1 MRRNQRHQA
10 AIEEPSWWQPED
22 DETELPYEADS
33 QYDSLLSE
41 DDDAPLDLLTH
52 SAPPLR
58 LITEQ
63 DPPPPDPPRPV
74 VAVADLPVAQAARGL
89 SPAPI
94 LADPG
99 AAQLA
104 TCFAIDYLSW
114 DATNPG
120 RRAAALTQYSP
131 TFAGRSGSQVGW
143 SGHGRQRASFAVAG
157 ATQPDAHD
165 PALVWIDV
173 RALITRYE
181 PTSPETPR
189 SSTVP
194 PSTGQLPAEIGTHPS
209 SSPAPDVSGWRA
221 LDGEWVHISVPIT
234 HDESGQPHINPDHER
249 TNHLP
254 FRRAGTDAA
263 TTAHNT
269 TAHNSTAHDSTAHD
283 IAAHDSGASD
293 HTVPSE
299 GA

>member
-10 AIEEPSWWQPED
+10 AIEEPSWWRPED
-22 DETELPYEADS
+22 DETELSYEADS

-74 VAVADLPVAQAARGL
+74 VAVADPPVVRGPA
-89 SPAPI
+89 PAPI

-114 DATNPG
+114 DATDPG

-181 PTSPETPR
+181 PTSPEVPR

-194 PSTGQLPAEIGTHPS
+194 PSTGQLPAEVGTHPS

-234 HDESGQPHINPDHER
+234 RDEAGHPRIHPDHER
-249 TNHLP
+249 TDHLP
-254 FRRAGTDAA
+254 LRLAGADAA
-263 TTAHNT
+263 SA
-269 TAHNSTAHDSTAHD
+269 APDRTAHDSAAHD

>member
-1 MRRNQRHQA
+1 MRRNQRHQE

-22 DETELPYEADS
+22 DDTELPYEADS
-33 QYDSLLSE
+33 QYDSPLSE
-41 DDDAPLDLLTH
+41 DHDAPLDLLTH

-63 DPPPPDPPRPV
+63 DPPPPDPPRP
-74 VAVADLPVAQAARGL
+74 AVAAAADPPPVAQAVRGL
-89 SPAPI
+89 APAPI
-94 LADPG
+94 PADP
-99 AAQLA
+99 ASAQLA

-114 DATNPG
+114 DATDPG
-120 RRAAALTQYSP
+120 RRATALTQYSP

-181 PTSPETPR
+181 PTSPEAPR

-221 LDGEWVHISVPIT
+221 RDGEWVHISVPIT
-234 HDESGQPHINPDHER
+234 RDESGLPHIAPDHER

-254 FRRAGTDAA
+254 LRRAGADAA
-263 TTAHNT
+263 TAPHDSAAHN
-269 TAHNSTAHDSTAHD
+269 STAHD